1 MCKRKWVEG
10 KEVLGTRMGSQA
22 AARVLGLFVVLL
34 LTAGGFTNVNAQ
46 ECPDPAP
53 QTSGYHS
60 FRRVGETFEVPVAF
74 ADCQAV
80 SLTVRWLNGRNN
92 GGLFSLTF
100 FDSDNRPVYRKRIS
114 AFHSG
119 TAEFPLSSFDH
130 PLNGSVSMMTIPTM
144 VTIEAGQPFGFPA
157 TLHYTINRISPRT
170 RSPQS
175 SSMRG
180 IDTNL
185 APGIDA
191 NLARGIDANLA
202 RGIDANLASAL
213 QTAAGRVLKDTPSYT
228 LAEVPL
234 SKPREVELRG
244 RKTAVSKAFRL
255 TIKPGQAAD
264 SPGGVDLIWIN
275 DVALP
280 AFRNLAA
287 GGTEVGAV
295 IFDEAVMKNGAEL
308 ALSNL
313 EATKVTV
320 LHERLAFQSSSQD
333 SKTRTATVKD
343 AQVTEQG
350 DSGNVVAGITNAVR
364 LIGGRRQPLVQ
375 IKLRTTRP
383 FPPKNNALRLQ
394 VGRRFFLDELSGDH
408 TGRSLTLTLTPEM
421 FAELKEGADI
431 VAFFNRPDRSG
442 YADAD
447 VWFFGR
453 LNKDLLKD

>member
-1 MCKRKWVEG
+1 MCKRKWVKG
-10 KEVLGTRMGSQA
+10 KEVLGTRIGSQP
-22 AARVLGLFVVLL
+22 AARVLGLLVVLL

-53 QTSGYHS
+53 QTSGSHS
-60 FRRVGETFEVPVAF
+60 FRRVGEIFDVPVAL
-74 ADCQAV
+74 ADCQAI
-80 SLTVRWLNGRNN
+80 SLTVRWMNGRNN

-130 PLNGSVSMMTIPTM
+130 QFNGSVSMMTIPTM
-144 VTIEAGQPFGFPA
+144 VTIQAGQPFGFPA
-157 TLHYTINRISPRT
+157 TLHYTINRTSPRT

-180 IDTNL
+180 IDANL
-185 APGIDA
+185 ARGTDA

-202 RGIDANLASAL
+202 TAL

-234 SKPREVELRG
+234 SEPRQVELRG
-244 RKTAVSKAFRL
+244 RKTAVNKAFRL
-255 TIKPGQAAD
+255 TIKPSQAAD

-313 EATKVTV
+313 EASKVTV
-320 LHERLAFQSSSQD
+320 LRERLEFRSNAED
-333 SKTRTATVKD
+333 SKTRTATAKD
-343 AQVTEQG
+343 AQLTEQV
-350 DSGNVVAGITNAVR
+350 DSGNVVAGIMNAVR

-375 IKLRTTRP
+375 ISLKTSRP

-408 TGRSLTLTLTPEM
+408 TGRTLTLTLTPEM

-431 VAFFNRPDRSG
+431 VAFYNRPDRSG

-453 LNKDLLKD
+453 LNKSLLKD

>member
-1 MCKRKWVEG
+1 MCKRKRIEG
-10 KEVLGTRMGSQA
+10 KDVLGTRIGYQP
-22 AARVLGLFVVLL
+22 AARVLGLLVVLL
-34 LTAGGFTNVNAQ
+34 LTAGGVTNVNAQ

-53 QTSGYHS
+53 QTSGSHS
-60 FRRVGETFEVPVAF
+60 FRRVGETFDVPVAL
-74 ADCQAV
+74 ADCQAI
-80 SLTVRWLNGRNN
+80 SLTVRWMNGRNN
-92 GGLFSLTF
+92 GSLFSLTF

-130 PLNGSVSMMTIPTM
+130 QFNGSVSMMTIPIM
-144 VTIEAGQPFGFPA
+144 VTIQAGQPFGFPA
-157 TLHYTINRISPRT
+157 TLHYTINRISPST

-175 SSMRG
+175 SNMRR
-180 IDTNL
+180 IDV
-185 APGIDA
+185 
-191 NLARGIDANLA
+191 NLARGV
-202 RGIDANLASAL
+202 DANLASAL

-234 SKPREVELRG
+234 SEPREVELRG
-244 RKTAVSKAFRL
+244 RKTAVNRAFRL
-255 TIKPGQAAD
+255 TIKPAQAAA

-280 AFRNLAA
+280 AFRNFAA

-295 IFDEAVMKNGAEL
+295 IFDEAVMENGAEL

-313 EATKVTV
+313 EAKKVTV
-320 LHERLAFQSSSQD
+320 LRERLEFQSNAQG
-333 SKTRTATVKD
+333 SKTRIKD
-343 AQVTEQG
+343 VQAMEQV

-375 IKLRTTRP
+375 ISLKTSRP

-442 YADAD
+442 YADTD
-447 VWFFGR
+447 IWFFGK
-453 LNKDLLKD
+453 LNKSLLKD